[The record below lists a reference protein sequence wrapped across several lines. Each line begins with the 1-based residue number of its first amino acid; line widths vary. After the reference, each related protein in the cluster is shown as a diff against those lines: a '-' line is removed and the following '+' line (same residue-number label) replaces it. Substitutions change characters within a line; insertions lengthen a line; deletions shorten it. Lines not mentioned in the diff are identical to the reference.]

1 MIFRFCIEVIADALA
16 QFFIQLRGGDD
27 TSVVRL
33 SCHECAVTPSRT
45 PSSHQEQTYMVLLK
59 EFLKLLKCL
68 TSSGIYTISS
78 SMNST
83 IHYQDR
89 DFKNC

>member
-33 SCHECAVTPSRT
+33 SCHECAVTPS
-45 PSSHQEQTYMVLLK
+45 
-59 EFLKLLKCL
+59 
-68 TSSGIYTISS
+68 SGR
-78 SMNST
+78 
-83 IHYQDR
+83 QRDR
-89 DFKNC
+89 ACHPALGDLIAPYCWPARGAG